1 MTGAVVVDASVA
13 LAWCFADEASPETD
27 KLFEL
32 LRDEGGI
39 VPGLWHLE
47 LSNVLLLAERRGRM
61 STSAVIAQL
70 DIIATWPIATDQETT
85 QRAWREILTL
95 ARTEGLTSYDAAYLE
110 LALRRGLP
118 LLTKD
123 HDLASAAQRLG
134 IAVLPE
140 PKGDGRPRPSG
151 RRRRPA

>member
-1 MTGAVVVDASVA
+1 VTGGVVVDASVA

-27 KLFEL
+27 KLFQR
-32 LRDEGGI
+32 LRDDGGV
-39 VPGLWHLE
+39 VPALWHLE
-47 LSNVLLLAERRGRM
+47 LSNVLLLAERRGRV
-61 STSAVIAQL
+61 TTGAVIAQL

-95 ARTEGLTSYDAAYLE
+95 ARTEGLTTYDATYLE

-118 LLTKD
+118 LLTRD
-123 HDLASAAQRLG
+123 TDLAAAAKRLG
-134 IAVLPE
+134 ITVLPE
-140 PKGDGRPRPSG
+140 PAGDGHPRPSR